1 MVDRRRVNR
10 FLRSKAREAGRQYE
24 RARSSYSEG
33 RNSGPASDPDD
44 VDAPRDDS
52 GRVRIV
58 CRRYAEKRAVGLD
71 EEGHPACYDADHPDC
86 EGCVEDLHSGTI
98 ETW

>member
-1 MVDRRRVNR
+1 MVDRRVSR
-10 FLRSKAREAGRQYE
+10 FLRSKLREAGRQYE
-24 RARSSYSEG
+24 EARSSYRDG
-33 RNSGPASDPDD
+33 RDSDPGID
-44 VDAPRDDS
+44 VPRDES
-52 GRVRIV
+52 GRARIV

-71 EEGHPACYDADHPDC
+71 AEDRPACYETGHPDC